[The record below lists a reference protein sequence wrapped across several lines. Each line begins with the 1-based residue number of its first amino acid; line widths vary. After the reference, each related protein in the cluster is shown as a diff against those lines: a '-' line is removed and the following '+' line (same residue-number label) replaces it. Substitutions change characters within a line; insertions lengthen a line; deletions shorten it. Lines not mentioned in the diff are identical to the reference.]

1 MRSGLSWGSSVLLA
15 STPACAAPLG
25 DNEAIAVG
33 AALAVTAVA
42 LLIGQ
47 WLWLGRRRIGA
58 ETRADRLRVELA
70 RIQAAQ
76 EAVPG
81 GFVAFADGALTVS
94 AGLDSWLGLGGP
106 IQILD
111 DLAPAFGSAAFNQ
124 FRAAAEALRD
134 RGTAFALDLTSADGS
149 RIVEAIGHA
158 TGAAAVV
165 TLRDATAEHA
175 ARRRNAAALAE
186 VTADRDRWRAIL
198 DAAPFPIWRRGQD
211 LKLTWCN
218 RTYAEMVEAQPDDV
232 VARNIELASRLEPGQ
247 PRELARRAAET
258 GATANEARRF
268 VVAGDRRS
276 YRISEAPLA
285 AGVLVGFGQDI
296 TPEEEVRADLARHV
310 DAHAEVLQ
318 NLATAIAVY
327 GPDKRLILHNRAF
340 AQLWQLDESWLAEKP
355 TVAEILEHLRENR
368 LLPEQ
373 VDWQA
378 FKRAQVELFTA
389 VIEPRE
395 EMLHLPDG
403 RTLRLLVNPHPFG
416 GLSFTYED
424 VTDQL
429 VLERARNTLVAVQR
443 ATLDNLYEGV
453 VVYGSDGRVDLFN
466 KAFVRL
472 WGLSDSLLAGEPHIS
487 EVVDA
492 CRPLLDDGKDWEGQR
507 DRMIGRFAERIIG
520 TGRLDRP
527 DGAVIDFAGVPLPDG
542 AMLFTYLD
550 VTDSS
555 RIERALRERNE
566 ALQAA
571 DQLKS
576 EFISNVSY
584 ELRTPLNTIIG
595 FAEILA
601 NQYFGPLN
609 ERQLEYSQGILDS
622 SHQLLI
628 LINDILDLATIEAG
642 HMTLEPESFDL
653 HATLVAILAL
663 VRERARRQN
672 LTLEFQCPAEIG
684 WIVAD
689 ERRIKQVLFNL
700 MSNAIKF
707 TPPGGA
713 VTLGA
718 RRQADQVAL
727 WVKDTGLGIPAED
740 RERVFEKFQKSRA
753 GIRQPGAGLG
763 LALVRSFIELH
774 GGRVELESA
783 PERGTTITCWLPG
796 ASSAVEPASVASAV
810 GQD

>member
-1 MRSGLSWGSSVLLA
+1 MLA
-15 STPACAAPLG
+15 ATPALAAPLG
-25 DNEAIAVG
+25 EDETIAIG

-47 WLWLGRRRIGA
+47 WLWLGRRRLGA
-58 ETRADRLRVELA
+58 EARADRLQAKLA
-70 RIQAAQ
+70 EVQAAQ
-76 EAVPG
+76 AAVPG
-81 GFVAFADGALTVS
+81 GFVAFAGHDLTVS
-94 AGLDSWLGLGGP
+94 AGLGPWLGLSAP
-106 IQILD
+106 IGILD
-111 DLAPAFGSAAFNQ
+111 DLAPAFGAAAFHQ
-124 FRAAAEALRD
+124 FRTAAEALRD
-134 RGTAFALDLTSADGS
+134 RGTAFALDLMSADGN
-149 RIVEAIGHA
+149 RVIEASGHA
-158 TGAAAVV
+158 TAAAGAI
-165 TLRDATAEHA
+165 TFRDATAEHA

-186 VTADRDRWRAIL
+186 VAADRDRWRAAM
-198 DAAPFPIWRRGQD
+198 DAAPFPIWRRGRD

-218 RTYAEMVEAQPDDV
+218 RTYAEMVETPPDEV
-232 VARNIELASRLEPGQ
+232 VAGNIEMASRLDPGQ

-258 GATANEARRF
+258 GATADDARRF

-276 YRISEAPLA
+276 YRMFEAPLA
-285 AGVLVGFGQDI
+285 DGMLVGFGQDI
-296 TPEEEVRADLARHV
+296 TPEEDVRADLSRHV
-310 DAHAEVLQ
+310 EAHAEVLQ

-340 AQLWQLDESWLAEKP
+340 AELWQLDEGWLAEKP
-355 TVAEILEHLRENR
+355 SIAEILEHLRESR

-378 FKRAQVELFTA
+378 FKRAQTEMFTA

-416 GLSFTYED
+416 GLLFTYED

-429 VLERARNTLVAVQR
+429 VLERARNTLIAVQR

-492 CRPLLDDGKDWEGQR
+492 CRPLLDDGQNWEDRR

-550 VTDSS
+550 VTDSN

-566 ALQAA
+566 ALQTA

-642 HMTLEPESFDL
+642 HMMLETESFDL
-653 HATLVAILAL
+653 HATLIAILAL

-672 LTLEFQCPAEIG
+672 LSLEFQCPADIG

-713 VTLGA
+713 ITLGA
-718 RRQADQVAL
+718 RRQDDQVVL
-727 WVKDTGLGIPAED
+727 WVKDTGQGIPAED

-753 GIRQPGAGLG
+753 GARQPGAGLG

-774 GGRVELESA
+774 GGRVELDSA
-783 PERGTTITCWLPG
+783 PERGTTVTCWLPAPAAVTAEAAG
-796 ASSAVEPASVASAV
+796 AISAA

>member
-1 MRSGLSWGSSVLLA
+1 MLA
-15 STPACAAPLG
+15 ATPALAAPLG
-25 DNEAIAVG
+25 DDETIAVG
-33 AALAVTAVA
+33 AALAVLAVA

-47 WLWLGRRRIGA
+47 WLWLGRRRLGA
-58 ETRADRLRVELA
+58 ETRADRLQA
-70 RIQAAQ
+70 RLSEIQAAQ
-76 EAVPG
+76 AVVPG
-81 GFVAFADGALTVS
+81 GFIAFTGHGLTVS
-94 AGLDSWLGLGGP
+94 AGLGPWLGLGESIG
-106 IQILD
+106 ILD
-111 DLAPAFGSAAFNQ
+111 DLAPAFGAAAFHQ

-134 RGTAFALDLTSADGS
+134 RGTAFALDLTSADSS
-149 RIVEAIGHA
+149 RIIEASGHA

-165 TLRDATAEHA
+165 AFRDATAEHA
-175 ARRRNAAALAE
+175 ARRRNAAALAD
-186 VTADRDRWRAIL
+186 VTADRDRWRAVL
-198 DAAPFPIWRRGQD
+198 DAAPFPIWGRGQD

-218 RTYAEMVEAQPDDV
+218 RTYAAMVETPPDDV
-232 VARNIELASRLEPGQ
+232 VAGNIELASRLDPGQ
-247 PRELARRAAET
+247 PRELARRAAEAGT
-258 GATANEARRF
+258 TASDARRF

-276 YRISEAPLA
+276 YRMFETPLA
-285 AGVLVGFGQDI
+285 GDTLVGFGQDI
-296 TPEEEVRADLARHV
+296 TPEEDVRADLARHV

-340 AQLWQLDESWLAEKP
+340 AQLWQLDEVWLAEKP
-355 TVAEILEHLRENR
+355 SVAEILEHLRENR

-378 FKRAQVELFTA
+378 FKRAQIEMFTA

-416 GLSFTYED
+416 GLLFTYED

-429 VLERARNTLVAVQR
+429 VLERARNTLIAVQR

-472 WGLSDSLLAGEPHIS
+472 WGLSDTLLAGEPHIS

-492 CRPLLDDGKDWEGQR
+492 CRPLLDDGQDWEDRR

-566 ALQAA
+566 ALQTA

-609 ERQLEYSQGILDS
+609 ERQIEYSQGILDS

-642 HMTLEPESFDL
+642 HMMLETESFDL
-653 HATLVAILAL
+653 HATLIAILAL
-663 VRERARRQN
+663 VRERTRRQN
-672 LTLEFQCPAEIG
+672 LSLEFQCPADIG

-707 TPPGGA
+707 TPSGGA
-713 VTLGA
+713 ITLGA
-718 RRQADQVAL
+718 RRQGDQVVL
-727 WVKDTGLGIPAED
+727 WVKDTGQGIPAED

-753 GIRQPGAGLG
+753 GARQPGAGLG

-774 GGRVELESA
+774 GGRVELDSA
-783 PERGTTITCWLPG
+783 PERGTTVTCWLP
-796 ASSAVEPASVASAV
+796 APAAVTAEPAGAISAA